1 MKLIRHAGASVVT
14 TLLGGLLL
22 WAIASPAAAQEV
34 TVLCDYEVD
43 WCEAMKIGM
52 IANIVVG
59 AAGCS
64 ENPRCTQGADA
75 LQTPGGS
82 RIPRPFDYADQ
93 LHTTRAN
100 GILS

>member
-1 MKLIRHAGASVVT
+1 MRRAIIGNIQ
-14 TLLGGLLL
+14 GG
-22 WAIASPAAAQEV
+22 
-34 TVLCDYEVD
+34 
-43 WCEAMKIGM
+43 EALKIGM

-75 LQTPGGS
+75 LQTPGA
-82 RIPRPFDYADQ
+82 RAFEAIDYADQ